1 MDYESDMYI
10 DHDALDIECLDQSQ
24 MMMKYT
30 KKLATL
36 KLERDQLKE
45 EVDLVRAEQDK
56 AIRENPESFGL
67 VKITETAINNTILTT
82 KEYKSV
88 MKEYLQAKFEVDTCQ
103 GAVSAIE
110 QRKSMIEA
118 LIKLHGQ
125 QYFAGPSI
133 PRQLNE
139 EREKRSEN
147 VQKKIASKMTRRT
160 K

>member
-103 GAVSAIE
+103 GAVSAVE

>member
-10 DHDALDIECLDQSQ
+10 DHDALDIECLDQPQ
-24 MMMKYT
+24 MMMKYA

-56 AIRENPESFGL
+56 AIREDPESFGL

>member
-1 MDYESDMYI
+1 
-10 DHDALDIECLDQSQ
+10 
-24 MMMKYT
+24 
-30 KKLATL
+30 
-36 KLERDQLKE
+36 
-45 EVDLVRAEQDK
+45 
-56 AIRENPESFGL
+56 
-67 VKITETAINNTILTT
+67 
-82 KEYKSV
+82 